1 MEQRPNKVTVMELGK
16 WSLALALSIIAG
28 CSGNPTAPDTSTVSP
43 TWVTALIR
51 QLETQPVAN
60 PPAFVALYEYK
71 GQDVYFVPQRCCD
84 IMSTLYNS
92 DAAIVC
98 HPDGGL
104 TGKGDG
110 MCADFLAERR
120 NERIVWRDLKR

>member
-1 MEQRPNKVTVMELGK
+1 MSFGQ
-16 WSLALALSIIAG
+16 WSIALVLSTIAG
-28 CSGNPTAPDTSTVSP
+28 CTGNPAAPDTSASP

-51 QLETQPVAN
+51 QLETEPVAN
-60 PPAFVALYEYK
+60 PPAFVARYDYK

-84 IMSTLYNS
+84 IMSILYNS

-110 MCADFLAERR
+110 KCADFFAERR
-120 NERIVWRDLKR
+120 NERIVWRDSKR

>member
-1 MEQRPNKVTVMELGK
+1 MSFGK
-16 WSLALALSIIAG
+16 WSIALATLIIAG
-28 CSGNPTAPDTSTVSP
+28 CSGNPAAPDMSDASP

-60 PPAFVALYEYK
+60 PPAFVARYDYK
-71 GQDVYFVPQRCCD
+71 GQEVYFVPQRCCD
-84 IMSTLYNS
+84 IMSVLYRS
-92 DAAIVC
+92 DAAIMC

-110 MCADFLAERR
+110 MCADFFVERR
-120 NERIVWRDLKR
+120 NERIVWHDSKR